1 VSRDLQHALHGS
13 LTTAVAVL
21 DLPLTGQH
29 LERLA
34 VELTPAIKGLLAEDR
49 AELADVVPVEYALT
63 EQAGPVD
70 RHITVYAGCTSTIHP
85 EVEEDS
91 PAALLALELRGNQP
105 DVTATD
111 VPTRTHLTLTVRP
124 QSLHGWR
131 WWMDKMSVAPS
142 TTLRHGHVV
151 TGTGHFG
158 EIAVH
163 LRGENIGDL
172 LDDQAAAQSA
182 RRLQGFLGGDVP
194 ARRPAGHPW

>member
-1 VSRDLQHALHGS
+1 MSRDLQHALHGS
-13 LTTAVAVL
+13 LTTAAAVL
-21 DLPLTGQH
+21 DLPLTRQH
-29 LERLA
+29 LEDLA
-34 VELTPAIKGLLAEDR
+34 VELTPTVKGLLAEDR

-70 RHITVYAGCTSTIHP
+70 RHITVYEGCTSTIHP

-91 PAALLALELRGNQP
+91 PAALLALELRGTH

-124 QSLHGWR
+124 LSLLGWQ
-131 WWMDKMSVAPS
+131 WWLDKMSVAPS
-142 TTLRHGHVV
+142 TTLRHGHLV

-158 EIAVH
+158 EITVH

-182 RRLQGFLGGDVP
+182 RRLQHVLGGDVP